1 MSIQYLSNEN
11 GQVTAVQLPIEEWEK
26 IKIIYP
32 NIDTVDFSLPEW
44 HKEILD
50 NRLQAIA
57 KNSTRIKPISALISE
72 LEK

>member
-26 IKIIYP
+26 LKIMYP

-50 NRLQAIA
+50 KRLRAIA
-57 KNSTRIKPISALISE
+57 KDSTRIKPISELMSE